1 MEWQMKLQEKGLSMY
16 RLSQLSGVP
25 KTTVIDI
32 CSGRSAIEKCS
43 VKTIRQLSIA
53 LDCTME
59 DVMGLTPSA
68 CDPESGRPRD
78 ESYLECGLPESL
90 QKSIEAMKKSW
101 AIEDSGGRDLH
112 WDLIW
117 CELNSD
123 INFAE
128 TDGLITSEQAWYLRK
143 KYLRMERGE

>member
-1 MEWQMKLQEKGLSMY
+1 
-16 RLSQLSGVP
+16 
-25 KTTVIDI
+25 
-32 CSGRSAIEKCS
+32 
-43 VKTIRQLSIA
+43 
-53 LDCTME
+53 
-59 DVMGLTPSA
+59 MGLTPSV
-68 CDPESGRPRD
+68 CDPESGRPKD
-78 ESYLECGLPESL
+78 ESYLECGLPETL
-90 QKSIEAMKKSW
+90 QKSIDAMQKSW
-101 AIEDSGGRDLH
+101 AIEDRGGRDLH